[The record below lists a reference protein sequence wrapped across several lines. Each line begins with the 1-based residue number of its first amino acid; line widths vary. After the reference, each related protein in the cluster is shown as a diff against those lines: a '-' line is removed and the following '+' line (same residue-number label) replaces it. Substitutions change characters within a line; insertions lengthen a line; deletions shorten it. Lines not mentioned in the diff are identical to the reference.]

1 MGLFSW
7 RKKTKRGPDQNPEEM
22 GFFDHLEELRWHL
35 MRSVI
40 AIIIFAVVLFIYRI
54 EIIGGVF
61 MAPFRYDFVTYE
73 FICENISSDFCPPVE
88 KGEGAFFSLKQDSL
102 ELSGIM
108 QLPES
113 MFPEPAEIADTAKV
127 WQDTV
132 NLNDSLLQSIPRAP
146 RDTLDSLQKWRKVPV
161 HLRVDAK
168 EFLRSGQVAGMQV
181 RTKNG
186 QMVAIQATSP
196 YEQFMKAMIYAF
208 FAGTILAFPYVM
220 WEMWVFIR
228 PALAKKEAKRV
239 RWNVLYTSILF
250 FFGIAFGYFIILPTS
265 VLFLAQFVLFEE
277 AENIWRIGDVI
288 NFELTVLFGTGLV
301 FQLPLVVYYLSLI
314 GMVTPKFLKKYR
326 RHSIVILLT
335 IAAIITPSPDPFS
348 QLMVFTPLMILY
360 ELSIFISGRVE
371 KRKAKE
377 AAEEELKEK
386 ARKAEAAKAVE
397 PEENKTEE

>member
-40 AIIIFAVVLFIYRI
+40 AVVVFAVALFIYRT

-73 FICENISSDFCPPVE
+73 FICENISDDFCPPIE
-88 KGEGAFFSLKQDSL
+88 KQQGAFFSLKKDSL
-102 ELSGIM
+102 DLSGRM
-108 QLPES
+108 EVPASLFLQAES
-113 MFPEPAEIADTAKV
+113 DSLSDSSNNENALAR
-127 WQDTV
+127 
-132 NLNDSLLQSIPRAP
+132 NDSAKA
-146 RDTLDSLQKWRKVPV
+146 TMTVPV

-168 EFLRSGQVAGMQV
+168 EFLTSGQLAGMEV

-186 QMVAIQATSP
+186 QMVSIQATSP
-196 YEQFMKAMIYAF
+196 YEQFMKALIYAF
-208 FAGTILAFPYVM
+208 FAGMILAFPYVM
-220 WEMWVFIR
+220 WEIWRFIR
-228 PALAKKEAKRV
+228 PALAKKEARRV
-239 RWNVLYTSILF
+239 RWNVLFTSILF
-250 FFGIAFGYFIILPTS
+250 FIGVAFGYYIILPTS
-265 VLFLAQFVLFEE
+265 VLFLAQFILFEE

-288 NFELTVLFGTGLV
+288 NFELTVLFGTGMV

-314 GMVTPKFLKKYR
+314 GMVTPKFLRKYR

-348 QLMVFTPLMILY
+348 QLLVFTPLMILY
-360 ELSIFISGRVE
+360 ELSILISRRVE
-371 KRKAKE
+371 KRKL
-377 AAEEELKEK
+377 AEEAEEKLKEERTR
-386 ARKAEAAKAVE
+386 AQAQNATEVE
-397 PEENKTEE
+397 TEKSEE

>member
-40 AIIIFAVVLFIYRI
+40 AIVIFAVVLFIYRV

-73 FICENISSDFCPPVE
+73 FICENITDEFCPPVE
-88 KGEGAFFSLKQDSL
+88 QGQGAFFSLKRDSL
-102 ELSGIM
+102 ELKGVMELPSDIFPEM
-108 QLPES
+108 QLE
-113 MFPEPAEIADTAKV
+113 AK
-127 WQDTV
+127 DS
-132 NLNDSLLQSIPRAP
+132 LANDSLTYPKH
-146 RDTLDSLQKWRKVPV
+146 DTTDTNDSLKKWHTVPV

-168 EFLRSGQVAGMQV
+168 EFLASGQVAGMQM

-196 YEQFMKAMIYAF
+196 YEQFMKALIYAF
-208 FAGTILAFPYVM
+208 FAGLILAFPYVM
-220 WEMWVFIR
+220 WELWRFIR

-239 RWNVLYTSILF
+239 RWNVLFTSILF
-250 FFGIAFGYFIILPTS
+250 FIGVAFGYFIILPTS
-265 VLFLAQFVLFEE
+265 VLFLAQFILFEE

-288 NFELTVLFGTGLV
+288 NFELTVLFGTGMV

-314 GMVTPKFLKKYR
+314 GMVTPKFLRKYR

-348 QLMVFTPLMILY
+348 QLLVFTPLMILY
-360 ELSIFISGRVE
+360 ELSIFISHRVE
-371 KRKAKE
+371 KRKARE
-377 AAEEELKEK
+377 EAEEKAKDEK
-386 ARKAEAAKAVE
+386 AKEERAKADNSE
-397 PEENKTEE
+397 KKSDSETEKTEE

>member
-40 AIIIFAVVLFIYRI
+40 AIIIFAVVLFIYRV

-73 FICENISSDFCPPVE
+73 FICENISDDFCPPVE
-88 KGEGAFFSLKQDSL
+88 SGQGAFFSLKKDSL
-102 ELSGIM
+102 ELSGVM
-108 QLPES
+108 QMPES
-113 MFPEPAEIADTAKV
+113 LFPKE
-127 WQDTV
+127 V
-132 NLNDSLLQSIPRAP
+132 NPVLDSTSLNDTIPPVANSIPR
-146 RDTLDSLQKWRKVPV
+146 DDSTQKWREVPV
-161 HLRVDAK
+161 NLKVDAE
-168 EFLRSGQVAGMQV
+168 EFLRSGQVAGMEV

-196 YEQFMKAMIYAF
+196 YEQFMKALIYAF
-208 FAGTILAFPYVM
+208 FAGTILGFPYVM
-220 WEMWVFIR
+220 WEMWIFIR
-228 PALAKKEAKRV
+228 PALAKKESKRV

-250 FFGIAFGYFIILPTS
+250 FFGVAFGYFIILPTS
-265 VLFLAQFVLFEE
+265 VLFLAEFVLFEE

-348 QLMVFTPLMILY
+348 QLLVFTPLMILY
-360 ELSIFISGRVE
+360 ELSIFISRRVE
-371 KRKAKE
+371 KRKAEEAAQEELERKE
-377 AAEEELKEK
+377 AK
-386 ARKAEAAKAVE
+386 AKSEAASE
-397 PEENKTEE
+397 SETEEKKTEE